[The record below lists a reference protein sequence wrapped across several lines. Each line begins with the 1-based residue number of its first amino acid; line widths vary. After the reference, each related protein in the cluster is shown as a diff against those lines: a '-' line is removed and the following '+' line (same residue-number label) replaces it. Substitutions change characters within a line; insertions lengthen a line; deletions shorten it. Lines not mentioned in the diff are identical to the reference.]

1 MTDFSSPTAL
11 FHLCSGLLS
20 LTRFDRHRLA
30 LRAGIDG
37 SHRFAAKARALR
49 VDLRGVTVVEYAV
62 VIGALG
68 LAIAAGFAT
77 LSLKLMEKVE
87 VLPL

>member
-1 MTDFSSPTAL
+1 MK
-11 FHLCSGLLS
+11 
-20 LTRFDRHRLA
+20 RFNRHRLA
-30 LRAGIDG
+30 LCQGIG
-37 SHRFAAKARALR
+37 RSHSFAARGRALR
-49 VDLRGVTVVEYAV
+49 ADRRGVTVVEYAV